1 MQRNQTNQGA
11 PTNTETSYEVPYR
24 GDAYEVPY
32 QNSGGNENP
41 PTNPENEEYEV
52 YHSDQVST
60 EYEVYGETY
69 EQYRN

>member
-1 MQRNQTNQGA
+1 MQRNQRNQEV

-24 GDAYEVPY
+24 SDAYAVPY
-32 QNSGGNENP
+32 QNSGENENE
-41 PTNPENEEYEV
+41 PENAENAEYEV

-60 EYEVYGETY
+60 EYEVYEETY